1 MLLPPIILIRVAFFV
16 HYFCRFTSHYS
27 IHYLCCMKRY
37 LLFSSLFFIILS
49 CNQSNELIK
58 EQIIH
63 SDSVAINYFKGDGTM
78 DSVVAVK
85 IIKDQKIISQFTDFV
100 SQKNS
105 KMNYSCGV
113 DGSLHFFKM
122 NKVIQDINFGMNK
135 SGCSYFSFSLQGK
148 MQSTELSAAAKELIL
163 SLKK

>member
-1 MLLPPIILIRVAFFV
+1 MKQSLLI
-16 HYFCRFTSHYS
+16 
-27 IHYLCCMKRY
+27 
-37 LLFSSLFFIILS
+37 FSLVLIILS

-58 EQIIH
+58 EQINH

-78 DSVVAVK
+78 DTVVAVK
-85 IIKDQKIISQFTDFV
+85 IIKDPKIINQLADFV
-100 SQKNS
+100 AQKNS
-105 KMNYSCGV
+105 KMNYSCGF

-135 SGCSYFSFSLQGK
+135 SGCSYFSFTLQGK
-148 MQSTELSAAAKELIL
+148 MQSTELSAPAKELIL

>member
-1 MLLPPIILIRVAFFV
+1 MKNSLILYGLV
-16 HYFCRFTSHYS
+16 
-27 IHYLCCMKRY
+27 
-37 LLFSSLFFIILS
+37 FIISS
-49 CNQSNELIK
+49 CNQSNDLIK

-78 DSVVAVK
+78 DSVVLVK
-85 IIKDQKIISQFTDFV
+85 IIKNQKIIDQLTDFV
-100 SQKNS
+100 SQNNR

-122 NKVIQDINFGMNK
+122 NKVIQDVNFGMNE

>member
-1 MLLPPIILIRVAFFV
+1 MK
-16 HYFCRFTSHYS
+16 YF
-27 IHYLCCMKRY
+27 
-37 LLFSSLFFIILS
+37 LLFSSIVFIFCS
-49 CNQSNELIK
+49 CNQSNDLIK

-78 DSVVAVK
+78 DSVVEVK
-85 IIKDQKIISQFTDFV
+85 IIKDQKIIDQLTDFV
-100 SQKNS
+100 YQNNR

-122 NKVIQDINFGMNK
+122 NKVIQDVNFGMNE
-135 SGCSYFSFSLQGK
+135 SGCSYFSFTLQGK
-148 MQSTELSAAAKELIL
+148 MQATELSDAARELIV

>member
-1 MLLPPIILIRVAFFV
+1 MKQSLLI
-16 HYFCRFTSHYS
+16 
-27 IHYLCCMKRY
+27 
-37 LLFSSLFFIILS
+37 FSLVLIILS

-78 DSVVAVK
+78 DTVVAVK
-85 IIKDQKIISQFTDFV
+85 IIKDPKIINQLADFV
-100 SQKNS
+100 AQKNS
-105 KMNYSCGV
+105 KMNYSCGF

-135 SGCSYFSFSLQGK
+135 SGCSYFSFTLQGK
-148 MQSTELSAAAKELIL
+148 MQSTELSAPAKELIL

>member
-1 MLLPPIILIRVAFFV
+1 MKNFLLLYGLV
-16 HYFCRFTSHYS
+16 
-27 IHYLCCMKRY
+27 
-37 LLFSSLFFIILS
+37 FIISS
-49 CNQSNELIK
+49 CNQSNDLIK

-78 DSVVAVK
+78 DSVVEVK
-85 IIKDQKIISQFTDFV
+85 IIKDQKIIDQLTDFV
-100 SQKNS
+100 SQNKK

-122 NKVIQDINFGMNK
+122 NKVIQDVNFGMNVA
-135 SGCSYFSFSLQGK
+135 GCSYFSFTLQGK
-148 MQSTELSAAAKELIL
+148 TQSTELSAAAKELIV